1 MNQLWN
7 NGSETDRLGL
17 SDAEKAPLAE
27 LLRAYAALED
37 TVAVAIGGSLASG
50 EGTPS
55 SDMDIYVFVRKDLP
69 AEVREKLIKPLSSRY
84 ETGGDYFGP
93 GDEFL
98 YDAMN
103 RECDVMYWSTAWFTD
118 TVKSSWE
125 RCQPQNGYTT
135 AFLYTLKNF
144 VIVYD
149 TDGWLA
155 SLRDMVQGEYPE
167 DLMRNIVSRNLMLM
181 KDKPF
186 SSYYEQI
193 EKAVR
198 KNDLVSV
205 NHRIAAFL
213 ASYFDALFAM
223 NRIFHPGEKRQVSH
237 ALKYCS
243 RLPADF
249 RECLDELLGTGTSA
263 DRQLEIL
270 ERMFASLKKVWQ
282 EIQGE

>member
-1 MNQLWN
+1 M
-7 NGSETDRLGL
+7 
-17 SDAEKAPLAE
+17 PE
-27 LLRAYAALED
+27 LRSLE
-37 TVAVAIGGSLASG
+37 
-50 EGTPS
+50 TPS
-55 SDMDIYVFVRKDLP
+55 P
-69 AEVREKLIKPLSSRY
+69 ALTRA
-84 ETGGDYFGP
+84 FGP

-103 RECDVMYWSTAWFTD
+103 RECDVMYWTTSWFTD

-144 VIVYD
+144 VVVYD
-149 TDGWLA
+149 SDGWLN
-155 SLRDMVQGEYPE
+155 SLRDMVSGEYPE
-167 DLMRNIVSRNLMLM
+167 ELMKNIVSRNLMLM

-223 NRIFHPGEKRQVSH
+223 NKIFHPGEKRQVSH
-237 ALKYCS
+237 ALKHCS
-243 RLPADF
+243 QLPADF
-249 RECLDELLGTGTSA
+249 KECLDELLGTGTTA
-263 DRQLEIL
+263 DRQLALL
-270 ERMFASLKKVWQ
+270 EVMFTSLKKIWQ
-282 EIQGE
+282 EILGE